1 MKNKV
6 WLIVACVFAAVMVLA
21 AVLYPNLRTIKF
33 PMLLFRRMISRFTIH
48 K

>member
-21 AVLYPNLRTIKF
+21 AVLYPKLSEKYSIDSYGF
-33 PMLLFRRMISRFTIH
+33 YI
-48 K
+48 